1 MADIMSILS
10 SSYAAAAATQNLI
23 TPGSKFAKVDPTLFQ
38 GTWTGTD
45 SSRQPFSFKI
55 TGVSGFRANVT
66 FQSASGGLQY
76 LRVFINTQN
85 SFRIANSAFILTGK
99 GTAKVQTVL
108 TDSTTGMASP
118 KRSSMRC
125 IE

>member
-1 MADIMSILS
+1 VADIMSILS
-10 SSYAAAAATQNLI
+10 SSYASAATQNLI

-66 FQSASGGLQY
+66 FQSASGLQY

-85 SFRIANSAFILTGK
+85 SFRIADSAFILTGQ

-108 TDSTTGMASP
+108 TDSTTGIQQLETAYA
-118 KRSSMRC
+118 KRTS
-125 IE
+125 